1 MGRAMADLQRMK
13 ATIEEPVIE
22 VETCHI
28 KGIIPVELS
37 HNYELTVH
45 QYTGGLGHFES
56 KVIGYE
62 DAPEDVDKERP
73 RFKVDPANQG
83 QYLLAKL
90 KAA

>member
-1 MGRAMADLQRMK
+1 MK

-22 VETCHI
+22 SETCLI
-28 KGIIPVELS
+28 KGIIPVDLS

-45 QYTGGLGHFES
+45 QYTAGMGHFES

-62 DAPEDVDKERP
+62 DAPEEMYKERP

-83 QYLLAKL
+83 KYLLAKL
-90 KAA
+90 KAS